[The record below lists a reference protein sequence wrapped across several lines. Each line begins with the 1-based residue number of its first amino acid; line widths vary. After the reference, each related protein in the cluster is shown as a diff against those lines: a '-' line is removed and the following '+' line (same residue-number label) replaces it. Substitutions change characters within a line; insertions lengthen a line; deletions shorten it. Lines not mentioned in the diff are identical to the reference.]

1 MQEAISLPLMVL
13 IAALMVAVGGLV
25 VWHFQD
31 AQKVADWGEAYVYPL
46 ARPYNDTHFWL
57 GAQAAFA
64 DVVVGRVAVDGAEY
78 LVSAR
83 LQREKQA
90 WLNYSGQPL
99 LVRCNSTVAYEVRRG
114 SASRVLAFKAVC
126 PEREASLKTEKHGDW
141 LLPMMVAYGS
151 YVLDYV
157 AFNETAVITAYFKG
171 DGVYVRNIWDRPVTI
186 AVDPPIGAAYG
197 DLYSAASA
205 ARMFVLLPGQE
216 AKIVS
221 MNSLAPVDFNYVTYY
236 PVGRRWVYGI
246 PLVNGSAVEL
256 WLNVVP
262 SYRGPA
268 SGAEVLSPIGV
279 RAYVQPDGVRLPYW
293 VNTGPPGNEGTI
305 CSDGLCYCKKNGGLY
320 FNGECYVQGEHLM
333 PLGASWSGWVEGY
346 NIYFKTWRELFRTR
360 YVFKADPIP
369 YGQLDRAVTLYVY
382 PGAVFNMTGSVVN
395 ATNLG
400 NGTVA
405 LREAGSGSALVGYQ
419 LVGPLQVF
427 EVGAVRRPDGLKV
440 FWSEPANP
448 LDVKEAVLKR
458 PGGNVVNITAG
469 AQGAAL
475 LYADDKFWIAVADFD
490 ILNPQRKNVRIAFG
504 TSFEIRN
511 IYHNNFGYPPVT
523 GPGDVDCHIQT
534 SGYQDGFD
542 WPLDG
547 KSHYWTLQC
556 RRGGQPVATYRL
568 EVNLG
573 SRSCG
578 LLCIQP
584 PSYSIK
590 VYVDGQLVREVSGR
604 LYWDSKAYR
613 WEMPIFPSYVPV
625 YVWWNG
631 SEVKMWGLPRGVGET
646 VVGYIRPK
654 QTNTGAYV
662 RLPYLYKVTDIASY
676 KYTLRVKAGYT
687 AQQLGYDHITGNYLY
702 KVQASSVLWLYLWD
716 KLVGYDAVDG
726 VGYTTAYVGSGSYSA
741 PDEACVPTKIMK
753 PKNHEHRNWKEV
765 PGGYTVDIY
774 ITYEVREFGCG
785 SDVTYTYKEYW
796 TTVKAEGNIYVISD
810 QGKTCTMQQRNIDTD
825 KNTGKVGCVSSQN

>member
-1 MQEAISLPLMVL
+1 MQEAVSLPLMVL

-46 ARPYNDTHFWL
+46 ARPYNATHFWL

-64 DVVVGRVAVDGAEY
+64 DVEVGRVAVDGAEY
-78 LVSAR
+78 LASAR
-83 LQREKQA
+83 LQYGRQA

-99 LVRCNSTVAYEVRRG
+99 LARCNSTVAYEVRRG
-114 SASRVLAFKAVC
+114 TASRVLAFKAVC
-126 PEREASLKTEKHGDW
+126 PEREASLKMEKHGDW

-157 AFNETAVITAYFKG
+157 AFNETAVIAAYFKG

-256 WLNVVP
+256 WLNAVP

-293 VNTGPPGNEGTI
+293 VNTGPPGNEGVT
-305 CSDGLCYCKKNGGLY
+305 CADGPCYCKKNGGLY

-369 YGQLDRAVTLYVY
+369 YGQLDKTITLYVY
-382 PGAVFNMTGSVVN
+382 PGAVFNTTGSVIN

-405 LREAGSGSALVGYQ
+405 LREAGSGSAFVGYQ

-448 LDVKEAVLKR
+448 LDVKEAVLKK
-458 PGGNVVNITAG
+458 PGGNVVNVSG

-475 LYADDKFWIAVADFD
+475 LYADDKFWIAVADA
-490 ILNPQRKNVRIAFG
+490 NPDDPLGGVRIVFSSTLG
-504 TSFEIRN
+504 IRT
-511 IYHNNFGYPPVT
+511 IYDDDSIPRASPRW
-523 GPGDVDCHIQT
+523 GDVDCYIRT
-534 SGYQDGFD
+534 NGDVDFFY

-547 KSHYWTLQC
+547 ASYNWTLRC
-556 RRGGQPVATYRL
+556 YRGGQPVTPTYKL
-568 EVNLG
+568 ELNLG
-573 SRSCG
+573 SWRCG
-578 LLCIQP
+578 LFCTQP
-584 PSYSIK
+584 RPYSIK

-604 LYWDSKAYR
+604 LYWDSKTHR

-631 SEVKMWGLPRGVGET
+631 SEVKMWALPRGVWG
-646 VVGYIRPK
+646 VNGFLMPK

-662 RLPYLYKVTDIASY
+662 RILYLYKITDVASY

-687 AQQLGYDHITGNYLY
+687 AQQLGYDYITGNYLY
-702 KVQASSVLWLYLWD
+702 EVQASSALWLYLWN

-726 VGYTTAYVGSGSYSA
+726 VGYTTVYVGGGSYS
-741 PDEACVPTKIMK
+741 PVEEGPSCIPTKIIK
-753 PKNHEHRNWKEV
+753 EKNHEHRNWEEV

-774 ITYEVREFGCG
+774 KTYEVREFGCG
-785 SDVTYTYKEYW
+785 SDVNYTYKEYW
-796 TTVKAEGNIYVISD
+796 TTVKAQGNIYVIND
-810 QGKTCTMQQRNIDTD
+810 QGKTCTMQQRNIKTD
-825 KNTGKVGCVSSQN
+825 EKTGQVGCRDSQN